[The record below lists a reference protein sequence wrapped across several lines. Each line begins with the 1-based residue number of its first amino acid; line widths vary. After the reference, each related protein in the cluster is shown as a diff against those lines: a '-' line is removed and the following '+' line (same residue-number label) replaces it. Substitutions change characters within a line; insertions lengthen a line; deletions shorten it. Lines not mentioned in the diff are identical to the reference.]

1 MIEWLGL
8 HGLRIVFV
16 LVLGICLYVL
26 LQRLIPRLVRRTVVM
41 SMKDKPAI
49 EAEKRTRT
57 VGRLL
62 SGATGAVVALI
73 VLFTIFAEAGINIGP
88 ALASLGI
95 IGIAVGFGAQSLIKD
110 LINGFFILLENQY
123 SVGDV
128 VKIVDIAGQVEEINL
143 RRTVLRDMDGI
154 VHIVPNGTINIVSNF
169 TKEFS
174 RVNMNIT
181 VAYKED
187 IDAVIAIVNRVCAEL
202 TKEPEWGAKIIKTP
216 QVLRVDSLGAS
227 GVEIKIWGETL
238 PIQQWQVMGELR
250 KRIKKEFD
258 RAGIEIPYPHVQVH
272 LENPHKD

>member
-1 MIEWLGL
+1 MIEWLNL
-8 HGLRIVFV
+8 HGLRIAFI
-16 LVLGICLYVL
+16 LSLGVCFYIL
-26 LQRLIPRLVRRTVVM
+26 LRGLIPRLVKRTVVL
-41 SMKDKPAI
+41 SMKDKPDV
-49 EAEKRTRT
+49 EVEKRTHT
-57 VGRLL
+57 IGRVL
-62 SGATGAVVALI
+62 SGTTGVVVVLI
-73 VLFTIFAEAGINIGP
+73 VLFTICAEAGINIGP

-123 SVGDV
+123 GVGDV

-143 RRTVLRDMDGI
+143 RRTILRDMDGT
-154 VHIVPNGTINIVSNF
+154 VHIIPNGTINIVSNF
-169 TKEFS
+169 TKEYS

-187 IDAVIAIVNRVCAEL
+187 IDAVIAVVNRVCTEL
-202 TKEPEWGAKIIKTP
+202 AADPQWSAKIIKTP

-238 PIQQWQVMGELR
+238 PILQWQVMGELR

-258 RAGIEIPYPHVQVH
+258 REGIEIPYPHMKVQ
-272 LENPHKD
+272 LENPPKN

>member
-1 MIEWLGL
+1 MIEWFRM

-26 LQRLIPRLVRRTVVM
+26 LQRLIPRLVKRTVVM

-57 VGRLL
+57 IGRLL
-62 SGATGAVVALI
+62 SGATGVVVALV
-73 VLFTIFAEAGINIGP
+73 VLFTIFAEAGIDIGP

-154 VHIVPNGTINIVSNF
+154 VHIIPNGTINTVSNF

-202 TKEPEWGAKIIKTP
+202 AAEPEWSAKIIKTP

-250 KRIKKEFD
+250 KRIKKEFE
-258 RAGIEIPYPHVQVH
+258 REGIEIPYPHMKVH
-272 LENPHKD
+272 LENPPKS

>member
-1 MIEWLGL
+1 MIEWLRQ
-8 HGLRIVFV
+8 HGLRIAFI
-16 LVLGICLYVL
+16 LALGVCFYIL
-26 LQRLIPRLVRRTVVM
+26 LRGLIPRLVKRTVVL
-41 SMKDKPAI
+41 SMKDKPGV
-49 EAEKRTRT
+49 EAEKRIRT
-57 VGRLL
+57 IGRVLNNTL
-62 SGATGAVVALI
+62 GVIIILI
-73 VLFTIFAEAGINIGP
+73 VLFTIGAETGINIGP

-123 SVGDV
+123 GVGDV

-154 VHIVPNGTINIVSNF
+154 VHIVPNGTINVVSNF

-187 IDAVIAIVNRVCAEL
+187 IDAVIAVVNRVCTEL
-202 TKEPEWGAKIIKTP
+202 AADPQWGAKIIKTP

-238 PIQQWQVMGELR
+238 PILQWQVMGELR

-258 RAGIEIPYPHVQVH
+258 RKGIEIPYPHMKVH
-272 LENPHKD
+272 LENPPKD